1 MKDENKAYAE
11 FLKALVSFSLD
22 LLKKT
27 EAGAGENTLV
37 SPLSVCLALAMAAN
51 GADGETLAQM
61 EKVLGL
67 NLDLDSLNLS
77 LSTFVKNLKQG
88 EKAKFQFANSLWL
101 KKGEGLTVDEDFLK
115 RNDEFYRAEV
125 FLENFDNETLEKINE
140 WVKRNT
146 QGLIDKIL
154 DEIQDDSLM
163 YLINA
168 LAFDASWRKVY
179 DLKDIYDRDF
189 KSLKGDLQRA
199 KFMHS
204 KEHTLLNDG
213 KAMGFL
219 KPYAQHYSF
228 MALLPNE
235 DVDFA
240 EYVAGLEPESF
251 VNTLDK
257 AGYADI
263 EADIPKFKVE
273 FKVELGNILEDMGM
287 PLAFD
292 PEKADFSKM
301 GKLGEDYDNLYIGRV
316 IHKTYIALDELG
328 TKAGAVTAVEMVG
341 FTMAARLF
349 EPIKIVLDRP
359 FVYAII
365 ENESGLPIFIGTVTD
380 LG

>member
-1 MKDENKAYAE
+1 
-11 FLKALVSFSLD
+11 
-22 LLKKT
+22 
-27 EAGAGENTLV
+27 
-37 SPLSVCLALAMAAN
+37 
-51 GADGETLAQM
+51 
-61 EKVLGL
+61 
-67 NLDLDSLNLS
+67 
-77 LSTFVKNLKQG
+77 
-88 EKAKFQFANSLWL
+88 
-101 KKGEGLTVDEDFLK
+101 
-115 RNDEFYRAEV
+115 
-125 FLENFDNETLEKINE
+125 
-140 WVKRNT
+140 
-146 QGLIDKIL
+146 
-154 DEIQDDSLM
+154 
-163 YLINA
+163 
-168 LAFDASWRKVY
+168 
-179 DLKDIYDRDF
+179 
-189 KSLKGDLQRA
+189 
-199 KFMHS
+199 
-204 KEHTLLNDG
+204 